1 MNPERNSDRPTRL
14 ESGNTAVRRHFL
26 SAAPL
31 VVLAGMLPTSVRAAE
46 LVVIDPKPLAQAW
59 RASKLIDAPVVND
72 AGQHIGNI
80 NDLLISQSNEVLFAV
95 LSVGGFLGIHERL
108 VAVPYSSLKVS
119 DSGDKVVLPGAT
131 KDALRKLPEFRYEV

>member
-1 MNPERNSDRPTRL
+1 
-14 ESGNTAVRRHFL
+14 
-26 SAAPL
+26 
-31 VVLAGMLPTSVRAAE
+31 MLPTAVRAAE

-72 AGQHIGNI
+72 SGQHIGNI
-80 NDLLISQSNEVLFAV
+80 NDLLISQSDEVLFAV
-95 LSVGGFLGIHERL
+95 LSVGGFLGIHEHL
-108 VAVPYSSLKVS
+108 VAVPYSSLKIS